1 MAQQPVLIIFVP
13 SRAKMGRE
21 QNTLHRFVILG
32 SDFMM
37 MVIDGL
43 AN

>member
-1 MAQQPVLIIFVP
+1 MAQQPVLTVFFAT
-13 SRAKMGRE
+13 RAKMGRE